1 MIRIESLSHVYKNR
15 SEKALNNIN
24 LDIKKGEILFIIGPN
39 GSGKSTL
46 LKCINRLE
54 EPISGKIYINNK
66 DIMEYPVKRLRSK
79 IGMIFQNFNLIDRET
94 VLNNVLNGC
103 LRFNYTFDI
112 LRGKFSEESYN
123 IARDNIRLVGLEKY
137 ENERVNTLSGGQK
150 QRVSIARTLSQK
162 PEIILA
168 DEPISSLDPKLMEE
182 ITSLLK
188 NICLEKGITLVSSL
202 HSIDFVKKYGLR
214 IVGINEGRIV
224 FDGAPEDLTEN
235 EISKIYSKEIIKNIS

>member
-168 DEPISSLDPKLMEE
+168 DEPISSLDPRLMVE
-182 ITSLLK
+182 ITTLLK
-188 NICLEKGITLVSSL
+188 NICLEKGITLISSL

-214 IVGINEGRIV
+214 IVGINEGKVV
-224 FDGAPEDLTEN
+224 FDGVPEDLTEN
-235 EISKIYSKEIIKNIS
+235 EISRIYAKKTAQDV

>member
-1 MIRIESLSHVYKNR
+1 MIRIKNLNHIYR
-15 SEKALNNIN
+15 NRKENSLNNVSLNIN
-24 LDIKKGEILFIIGPN
+24 KGEILFIIGPN

-54 EPISGKIYINNK
+54 EPTSGKIYIDNRNII
-66 DIMEYPVKRLRSK
+66 DYPVKRLRSR
-79 IGMIFQNFNLIDRET
+79 IGMIFQNFNLIERET

-103 LRFNYTFDI
+103 LRFNHTFDI
-112 LRGKFSEESYN
+112 LRGRFSEESYK
-123 IARDNIRLVGLEKY
+123 IAMDNIKMVELEQY
-137 ENERVNTLSGGQK
+137 ENDRVNALSGGQR

-168 DEPISSLDPKLMEE
+168 DEPISSLDPKLMVE
-182 ITSLLK
+182 ITTLLK

-224 FDGAPEDLTEN
+224 FDGVPEALTED
-235 EISKIYSKEIIKNIS
+235 EISKIYNKKSF